1 MPFPTSFSLHIPYAA
16 TSLTPALIQPSSLS
30 LPRCCRPTDHAEPHL
45 RALHRGCRCPHIRT
59 PRWGNPRSPAGSGA
73 LRVRKRCVKIA
84 ASPARKQPRAR
95 FSPWLAPCQ
104 QPHTCAPFLPGLKP
118 PPVGT
123 HGFHPADS
131 PQTSTQP
138 GSSRRKPAAFTLQ
151 TAPCADRSS
160 SRLKSMASIQHAAPT
175 HASTPRTAPRVLPT
189 SSRLKFQGRPFALR
203 PSPGLR
209 TPPFPPPPPP
219 FPAAGA
225 ELERET
231 PGRERVN
238 GSRMALPSLPSGR
251 GAERGTSAPFLW
263 VPPRCAARG

>member
-131 PQTSTQP
+131 PQTCTQP

-175 HASTPRTAPRVLPT
+175 HASTPTHSPACASGKTPSRRTAAGFDTLGDGEPLAA
-189 SSRLKFQGRPFALR
+189 SALGCGHG
-203 PSPGLR
+203 S
-209 TPPFPPPPPP
+209 
-219 FPAAGA
+219 PAAA
-225 ELERET
+225 PWR
-231 PGRERVN
+231 
-238 GSRMALPSLPSGR
+238 GSLLLLS
-251 GAERGTSAPFLW
+251 W
-263 VPPRCAARG
+263 V